1 VELKRLESTRRRLVR
16 LVTRASVL
24 VAGVVLALGVLPWR
38 WTSMVL
44 PALSPYVAIGAAI
57 AGRTVTAV
65 TPIGL
70 MVAAIVLFRPRWFCR
85 VVCPVGLLIEQVG
98 RLRPKARP
106 RLARVPPFGQWIV
119 LLTLAG
125 ALLGYPL
132 LLWLDPMALFNALFT
147 GWRQPLDWAG
157 LVVGVGLPLVL
168 LLGLLW
174 PFVWCRRVC
183 PLGATQDLLA
193 LLRRLVR
200 RRRVEHALHAPAKP
214 RRNPLARRTI
224 LAMAA
229 GAAASAA
236 TSRWARGSG
245 TRPLRPPGA
254 IAEEGFTG
262 LCIRCGN
269 CVRACPEKIV
279 QPDLGLH
286 GVAGLLA
293 PVVTFDYAYCQ
304 PDCNRCTQ
312 VCPSGAIVRLSLAEK
327 EKAIIGLARVDML
340 ACFLSQNIECGA
352 CAGACPYQAI
362 RIDFDEDD
370 YSSTIHIDA
379 DKCNGCGAC
388 EVICMTSP
396 VKAIRVHPR

>member
-1 VELKRLESTRRRLVR
+1 VELKRLESTHRRLVR
-16 LVTRASVL
+16 LVTRACVL
-24 VAGVVLALGVLPWR
+24 VAGVVFALGVLPWR

-44 PALSPYVAIGAAI
+44 PALSPYVVIGAAI

-70 MVAAIVLFRPRWFCR
+70 MVAAIALFRPRWLCR
-85 VVCPVGLLIEQVG
+85 VLCPVGLLIEQVG

-125 ALLGYPL
+125 ALVGYPL
-132 LLWLDPMALFNALFT
+132 LLWLDPM
-147 GWRQPLDWAG
+147 
-157 LVVGVGLPLVL
+157 LVL
-168 LLGLLW
+168 LLGVLW
-174 PFVWCRRVC
+174 PFVWCRRIC

-193 LLRRLVR
+193 LLRRIV
-200 RRRVEHALHAPAKP
+200 RRRVEHPLHHAPAER
-214 RRNPLARRTI
+214 RRNPLPRRTV
-224 LAMAA
+224 LAMVAGA
-229 GAAASAA
+229 GAAVAA
-236 TSRWARGSG
+236 SRWAHGG

-254 IAEEGFTG
+254 IAEERFTG

-304 PDCNRCTQ
+304 PDCNLCTQ

-340 ACFLSQNIECGA
+340 ACFLSQNIECAA

-362 RIDFDEDD
+362 RIDFNEDD
-370 YSSTIHIDA
+370 YTSTIHIDPDA
-379 DKCNGCGAC
+379 CNGCGAC

-396 VKAIRVHPR
+396 AKAIRVHPR